1 MIYTETFELKGRQF
15 TRTYSNR
22 FYIERDGV
30 EYSEANDPFEF
41 NRTYMETEHE
51 LEESNR
57 SADEATESD
66 YIDAL
71 NTLGVD
77 TNEEN

>member
-1 MIYTETFELKGRQF
+1 MIYTETFELNGKQF
-15 TRTYSNR
+15 THTYSDR

-30 EYSEANDPFEF
+30 EYFDANDPSEF
-41 NRTYMETEHE
+41 NRTYTETEHK
-51 LEESNR
+51 LEEPNR
-57 SADEATESD
+57 SADDATESD